1 MKINRDEVNTMYDET
16 VHSSKLKERLA
27 FEVSINSSDM
37 LSLLKNIIDE
47 ARTLSN
53 LAQSLMGTLEV
64 MENDQSR

>member
-1 MKINRDEVNTMYDET
+1 MYDET